1 MGIFDF
7 FKKGSKKVKIE
18 ETKEIS
24 IPNIRW
30 IKDPKEFNAELDKLD
45 DIESNVT
52 IDLEGEE
59 SMFQLSSKG
68 KTILDA
74 ALDAGIEA
82 SHLCKNGVCQTC
94 KSTLLSGKIIM
105 NGEWCELADE
115 EIEEGEI
122 LLCQSHPV
130 TNDVKIAC
138 QKRTFFD

>member
-105 NGEWCELADE
+105 NGEWCELAEE
-115 EIEEGEI
+115 EIEDGEI

-130 TNDVKIAC
+130 TEDVKIAC

>member
-7 FKKGSKKVKIE
+7 FKKDKTNTKSPVKE
-18 ETKEIS
+18 VPV
-24 IPNIRW
+24 PNIRW

-45 DIESNVT
+45 DIISNIT

-59 SMFQLSSKG
+59 STFQLSSKG

-74 ALDAGIEA
+74 SLDQGIEA

-94 KSTLLSGKIIM
+94 KATLTSGKIIM
-105 NGEWCELADE
+105 NGEWCELAEE

-122 LLCQSHPV
+122 LLCQSHPI
-130 TNDVKIAC
+130 TSNVKITC

>member
-7 FKKGSKKVKIE
+7 FKKGSKKVEIE

-45 DIESNVT
+45 NITSNIT
-52 IDLEGEE
+52 IDIEGEE
-59 SMFQLSSKG
+59 STFELPSKG
-68 KTILDA
+68 KTILNA

-105 NGEWCELADE
+105 NGEWCELAE
-115 EIEEGEI
+115 EETEFTI
-122 LLCQSHPV
+122 
-130 TNDVKIAC
+130 
-138 QKRTFFD
+138 

>member
-7 FKKGSKKVKIE
+7 FKKKETQPKVEESK
-18 ETKEIS
+18 ETIV
-24 IPNIRW
+24 PNIRW

-45 DIESNVT
+45 NITSNIT

-59 SMFQLSSKG
+59 STFELPSKG
-68 KTILDA
+68 KTILNA